1 MLNLNQSLYL
11 SSGEKRDVY
20 FHPEQNDKCIKIE
33 KPAGIKSNAIE
44 AHFFKRYRACR
55 ALPKFFGID
64 ETSLGR
70 GLVVEL
76 VKDFDGK
83 ISKSMKDYLTE
94 NVLDK
99 KECLKYVSDVEKEC
113 LANSVLLH
121 DDGLQNILLRRN
133 HDQSYT
139 PILIDGFGPRDLSRK
154 TIFKVIFPFL
164 AKQKSRQ
171 VFQKMNKKLL

>member
-1 MLNLNQSLYL
+1 MLNLNQNLYL

-20 FHPEQNDKCIKIE
+20 FHPEQNDRCIKIE
-33 KPAGIKSNAIE
+33 KPAGLRSNAIE
-44 AHFFKRYRACR
+44 AHFFKKYRACR
-55 ALPKFFGID
+55 ALPKFFGMD
-64 ETSLGR
+64 ETSLGK

-76 VKDFDGK
+76 VKDFDGS
-83 ISKSMKDYLTE
+83 ISKSMKDYLAEKQLHKT
-94 NVLDK
+94 
-99 KECLKYVSDVEKEC
+99 ECLRFVSDVEKEC

-121 DDGLQNILLRRN
+121 DDGLQNILLRKN
-133 HDQSYT
+133 EDMTFT

-171 VFQKMNKKLL
+171 VFQKMNQKLQ